1 MPGSYLP
8 DAADQLVQV
17 HGNVVN
23 VALTHPSWGSVDVPL
38 SRQQGHSLSVTFDE
52 ARAPRV
58 SASLSC
64 QIPQGVDVDPRQG
77 PRLVVAAGYRRLDG
91 LDDVQDFVDLGIRTA
106 TPTWATQ
113 RLDLTAA
120 SDELL
125 AIDASPAVAESA
137 TGTNHA
143 NAVETLLRKTLS
155 PAPTFL
161 ATITGTAN
169 PSVAVVEDRWD
180 ALVDLADRIGAQLYD
195 DGLRTWHLDP
205 TVRTAAATPD
215 HVLSYGDQGTVVSPS
230 RSLTRDGWANYVRVR
245 YRWRD
250 SSGAD
255 KQIVSTA
262 YVRTGVSAITGPA
275 GRRILEVERSSA
287 TTQAEANAAATS
299 ILYRALSRGARTT
312 VQAVA
317 AYWLRPGHTV
327 DVELPTGTVRH
338 IVARVVFDLVA
349 GMMTVETRAPLDV
362 DDSQAFDTTTPPP
375 DPATPT
381 TPKPPVADPAPVTKL
396 RYVTEWPATDVASYR
411 GNGTKR
417 TDYSGDFGSG
427 DGWQGGFSGGYNG
440 DQRSLA
446 VFTGANSVP
455 APGKRG
461 ETGKTIAQAIG
472 ALDRADLVAVELVAT
487 CEHSWSSAGFDA
499 QLGWLALTSAPSTAP
514 TMRPYKAQ
522 NNWGKGSRLA
532 VNITTNALR
541 DALIGGS
548 CRAATLGPAGSLNT
562 DRYGRLGSFR
572 LRLTYD
578 K

>member
-1 MPGSYLP
+1 MPGDYLP
-8 DAADQLVQV
+8 DAAAQLAQV
-17 HGNVVN
+17 HGNLVN
-23 VALTHPSWGSVDVPL
+23 VSLTHPSWGSVPVPL
-38 SRQQGHSLSVTFDE
+38 SRQQGHALSVTFDE

-77 PRLVVAAGYRRLDG
+77 PRLVVDAGYRRLDG
-91 LDDVQDFVDLGIRTA
+91 LDDVQAFVDLGVRSA
-106 TPTWATQ
+106 TPSWASQ

-125 AIDASPAVAESA
+125 AIDASPDVAESA

-155 PAPTFL
+155 PAPTFV

-169 PSVAVVEDRWD
+169 PTVPVVEDRWD
-180 ALVDLADRIGAQLYD
+180 ALTDLADRIGAQLYD
-195 DGLRTWHLDP
+195 DGQRTWHLDP
-205 TVRTAAATPD
+205 TPTSTSSTPD
-215 HVLSYGDQGTVVSPS
+215 HVLSYGDQGTVISPS
-230 RSLTRDGWANYVRVR
+230 RLLTRDGWANYVRVR

-287 TTQAEANAAATS
+287 TTQVEANAAARS

-312 VQAVA
+312 IQAVA

-327 DVELPTGTVRH
+327 DVQLPTGTLRH
-338 IVARVVFDLVA
+338 IVSRVVFDLVN
-349 GMMTVETRAPLDV
+349 GVMTVETRAPLDV

-381 TPKPPVADPAPVTKL
+381 TPKPPVADPAPPTKL
-396 RYVTEWPATDVASYR
+396 RYVSEWPATTVASYR
-411 GNGTKR
+411 GNGVKR
-417 TDYSGDFGSG
+417 TDVDAG

-446 VFTGANSVP
+446 LFTGANSVP

-472 ALDRADLVAVELVAT
+472 SLDSRDDLVAVELVAT

-499 QLGWLALTSAPSTAP
+499 QLGWLSLTSAPATAP

-532 VNITTNALR
+532 VNLTTNALR
-541 DALIGGS
+541 QALIDGA